1 MTDLTNARVRFTIMV
16 NRLTSQ
22 FILMLFRPLFTL
34 NSFFM
39 FVGKQVAWI
48 ALALMVIV
56 ILLGVFFRYVLND
69 PLSWPDEAARFCMLW
84 MTALVAPS
92 AFRSGGFVAID
103 TLPRVLP
110 GRISALLNI
119 SILLISTV
127 VLYYGMH
134 IGWKHTMGFG
144 GNFESSSLK
153 VPLSLIG
160 LETFKMKLRY
170 MYGSLLV
177 ATFLI
182 FLVSIELIL
191 KSVFSLFNP
200 TKAIENT
207 ESSKWWGRD

>member
-1 MTDLTNARVRFTIMV
+1 MV
-16 NRLTSQ
+16 NKFISQ
-22 FILMLFRPLFTL
+22 FLLVLFRPLFIL

-39 FVGKQVAWI
+39 FVGKQLAWM

-69 PLSWPDEAARFCMLW
+69 PLPWPDEAARFCMLW

-103 TLPRVLP
+103 TLPRAMPRRLSE
-110 GRISALLNI
+110 ILNI
-119 SILLISTV
+119 SILIISAV
-127 VLYYGMH
+127 VLYYGMQ

-170 MYGSLLV
+170 MYGSMLI
-177 ATFLI
+177 ATFLL
-182 FLVSIELIL
+182 FLVAIELIL
-191 KSVFSLFNP
+191 KSAFSLFNP
-200 TKAIENT
+200 TKAIENS
-207 ESSKWWGRD
+207 EPLKWWGRN

>member
-1 MTDLTNARVRFTIMV
+1 MTNLTNAHDRFTLMANKFI
-16 NRLTSQ
+16 SQ
-22 FILMLFRPLFTL
+22 ILLVLFKPLFTL
-34 NSFFM
+34 NSFLM

-92 AFRSGGFVAID
+92 AFRSGGFIAID

-110 GRISALLNI
+110 GRISALLNM
-119 SILLISTV
+119 SILLISAM

-153 VPLSLIG
+153 VPLSLVG

-170 MYGSLLV
+170 MYGSMLIASFLLFFV
-177 ATFLI
+177 A
-182 FLVSIELIL
+182 IELIL
-191 KSVFSLFNP
+191 KSTFNFFNP
-200 TKAIENT
+200 TKAIENAKPL
-207 ESSKWWGRD
+207 KWWGLN